1 MKFNKPYRFE
11 GQDYTEIDLSG
22 LDKLTI
28 QDAIDIQKELIN
40 HGETAA
46 VLVCETTAA
55 FTREAAAKATG
66 MPVEFFQLAS
76 RGISRQLFVE
86 VMKRLSVDPPTEN
99 HVMKLKAPYLF
110 EGQEYTEIDLN
121 QIGEL
126 NSLSESAAENRI
138 AQAGFAISDTSYN
151 TLYACCLASMATG
164 LPEKFFTGLPIGEV
178 LKLRAAV
185 NDSDF
190 LE

>member
-1 MKFNKPYRFE
+1 MKFKKPYRFE

-22 LDKLTI
+22 LDNLTI
-28 QDAIDIQKELIN
+28 QDAIQIQKDLMN
-40 HGETAA
+40 QGETAA
-46 VLVCETTAA
+46 ALVCETTAA
-55 FTREAAAKATG
+55 FTREVAAKATG
-66 MPVEFFQLAS
+66 MPIEFFQLMP
-76 RGISRQLFVE
+76 RGLSRQLFVE
-86 VMKRLSVDPPTEN
+86 VIKHIGIDAPAEN
-99 HVMKLKAPYLF
+99 HVMKLKAPYVF

-121 QIGEL
+121 RIGEL

-164 LPEKFFTGLPIGEV
+164 LPEKFFTGLPISEV
-178 LKLRAAV
+178 LKLRSAV
-185 NDSDF
+185 NDPDF